1 MDSSLARFWVWWS
14 EAGPRIAAAIAARTV
29 GALAEEISAQVRA
42 LDPGLAWELGPG
54 RRSEHNLTLSPEG
67 SIVLRRLTERW
78 VRSAP
83 MRDPTWE
90 FYPARQPAPELQ
102 LAIAGHTLDPAEW
115 LIAAEID
122 EGRLLLNLSAYH
134 PVLRKLPDRERPRAG
149 FIALDQMFGEDAVEK
164 WMGQLK
170 FTTDKPRD
178 AATPTDVL
186 NTMEA
191 LAEESK
197 KEVFTLAQARDKQG
211 HPVFLN
217 FNERLKWL
225 DHLFAE
231 SRVQLD
237 LQLRQPSAHGLP
249 TQGEGEALNLLE
261 DQLLAAS
268 SGAVY
273 VGRLTGNG
281 RRTWH
286 FYAEDPQR
294 IVEIITGVVT
304 ASGWQQRVRTEPD
317 PEWSFYR
324 TGMLQDFALAA

>member
-1 MDSSLARFWVWWS
+1 MDSSLARFWAWWS
-14 EAGPRIAAAIAARTV
+14 EAGPRTAAAIAARTV
-29 GALAEEISAQVRA
+29 GALVDEISAQVRA

-83 MRDPTWE
+83 TGDPTWE

-102 LAIAGHTLDPAEW
+102 LTIAGQTLDPAEW
-115 LIAAEID
+115 LIAADID

-134 PVLRKLPDRERPRAG
+134 PVLRRLPDRERPRAG

-178 AATPTDVL
+178 AATPADVL
-186 NTMEA
+186 ITMQA

-197 KEVFTLAQARDKQG
+197 KEVFTLAQGRDKEG
-211 HPVFLN
+211 HPLFLN
-217 FNERLKWL
+217 FNERLKRL
-225 DHLFAE
+225 EHLFAE

-237 LQLRQPSAHGLP
+237 LQLRQPSANGLP

-261 DQLLAAS
+261 DKLLAAS
-268 SGAVY
+268 AGAVY

-286 FYAEDPQR
+286 FYAEDPQHV
-294 IVEIITGVVT
+294 VEIIKGVV
-304 ASGWQQRVRTEPD
+304 ARCGWQPLVRSEPD

-324 TGMLQDFALAA
+324 KGLFQDLARAA